1 MNSYRH
7 ALTGKIVANP
17 KSFWEAE
24 REERKKL
31 ENERANSD
39 YNSQETRKEK
49 KDINTNTNSIIDNIN
64 NTNSN
69 NSLGI
74 KK

>member
-24 REERKKL
+24 REERKL
-31 ENERANSD
+31 ND
-39 YNSQETRKEK
+39 K
-49 KDINTNTNSIIDNIN
+49 KNNN
-64 NTNSN
+64 NTNN
-69 NSLGI
+69 INSTNTTTNIILD
-74 KK
+74 KKQ